1 MQQLE
6 QILTFILENK
16 ELFATLLLT
25 LITIL
30 KLTSWGRSE
39 SAALDAV
46 IEAVER
52 VDDKKVKRQVAARQA
67 HLNTAVQ
74 DALDYAVSKVD
85 PKKETATVAAR
96 VAREVLRG
104 FLPPRK

>member
-6 QILTFILENK
+6 QIFTFILENK
-16 ELFATLLLT
+16 ELFATFLVT
-25 LITIL
+25 LVTIL

-39 SAALDAV
+39 AAALDAV

-85 PKKETATVAAR
+85 PKKKTIGVATR
-96 VAREVLRG
+96 VAQEVLRG
-104 FLPPRK
+104 VLPPKK